1 MVPRIEYIKKRI
13 NWFKKYVPKMFHMQ
27 ITIMMFEIYG
37 QAVNYMDY
45 DTIMRSIHRGGGIEK
60 THTVE
65 INGYTFKVSVEKNDN
80 DILIKILTYKESN
93 PESCAN
99 ISVDQKSG
107 IAILGNISY
116 HEGCGKPIQLGHT
129 IYRGMPEN
137 PTGSM
142 ILKFILKFL
151 KKNKKALNIN
161 RIVLTDNSYKICKRC
176 NDIKL
181 SNLNLLLYGDT
192 WYGKYGFRPYDNN
205 KNAQDKKGIKKYNKN
220 KQIIKQTLV
229 KDVNLIDYIKR
240 GIFKYKLYH
249 IDSTILIEKIKEWQD
264 HKLSDVLIALMKE
277 YDKYCCLFE
286 YIQEKLIN
294 ELNILSFHHM
304 PFYLDI

>member
-13 NWFKKYVPKMFHMQ
+13 NWFKKCVPKIFHTE
-27 ITIMMFEIYG
+27 ITRMMFEIYG
-37 QAVNYMDY
+37 HTVNYMDY

-60 THTVE
+60 THILE
-65 INGYTFKVSVEKNDN
+65 FNGYTFKVSVEKNDS
-80 DILIKILTYKESN
+80 DILINILTYKEQD

-99 ISVDQKSG
+99 ITIDKKSG

-116 HEGCGKPIQLGHT
+116 HEGCGKPIQRDHT
-129 IYRGMPEN
+129 IYRGIPEN

-142 ILKFILKFL
+142 ILKFVLKFL
-151 KKNKKALNIN
+151 KKNKKELKIN
-161 RIVLTDNSYKICKRC
+161 RIVLTDNSYKICNKC

-192 WYGKYGFRPYDNN
+192 WYGKYGFRPYDKN
-205 KNAQDKKGIKKYNKN
+205 KNAPDEKGIKKYNKN
-220 KQIIKQTLV
+220 KQIIQQTFV

-249 IDSTILIEKIKEWQD
+249 IDSTILIEKIKEWKD
-264 HKLSDVLIALMKE
+264 RKLSDVLIILMKE

-286 YIQEKLIN
+286 YIQEKIIK
-294 ELNILSFHHM
+294 ELNLVSFHHI